1 MKNIIVKSFAK
12 VNIGLQVRSKRDDNF
27 HNIHTI
33 YQQINLYDTLRIT
46 KISKGVNFKSNV
58 SWLKNNDSNLCI
70 MAYRKMSSISKIGGI
85 EIDLIKRIPV
95 FAGLGGGSSNA
106 AAVLNCINKLYNLKF
121 SNQELELIGSDL
133 GADVAFFV
141 NGGVQLGEGLG
152 DQLTPINRKFNQKFL
167 IVMPKISINTSWAY
181 GEIKTFLDKSKNFVN
196 FMDCLKEKKISFK
209 NFDNDFKKIIIPAYP
224 EIGTLISIIREH
236 KAQFSSLSGTGS
248 TVFGIFDDEATAKI
262 AESAIPKE
270 HKTLIV
276 DPI

>member
-181 GEIKTFLDKSKNFVN
+181 GEIKTFWIKV
-196 FMDCLKEKKISFK
+196 KIL
-209 NFDNDFKKIIIPAYP
+209 
-224 EIGTLISIIREH
+224 LI
-236 KAQFSSLSGTGS
+236 LW
-248 TVFGIFDDEATAKI
+248 I
-262 AESAIPKE
+262 A
-270 HKTLIV
+270 
-276 DPI
+276 